1 MYYRWLPYQFCS
13 YHSNTTFGNFLFVQ
27 SKAFV
32 IEVMH
37 ADISFLHILFSPF
50 LFPNLQSLFLSMVD
64 ISSYLHKG
72 QILRMESEHW
82 RLLQSISSWLH
93 YLHQHEKFL
102 CLASHWLYR
111 YACQNVNQNK
121 KSCSSCISKDAY
133 PKNIPQNSR
142 TTSVQFTWAY
152 VVTIHSI
159 SRFANLTMSPRLM
172 PSVVSA
178 VPYQSLPNFL
188 GINN

>member
-1 MYYRWLPYQFCS
+1 MYYRWLPYQFCL

-50 LFPNLQSLFLSMVD
+50 LFPNLQSLSLSMVD

-93 YLHQHEKFL
+93 YLHQHENFFIFSFSLALLL
-102 CLASHWLYR
+102 CMPK
-111 YACQNVNQNK
+111 CQPKQN
-121 KSCSSCISKDAY
+121 SCSSCISKDAY

-178 VPYQSLPNFL
+178 VPYQSIPNLL